1 MLRLVRQRQ
10 GDIPNL
16 IVTQG
21 STAQDG
27 DLRCEAD
34 NNARGEDTMGGYI
47 GGLGAGLVSVLAIA
61 AVLSTNTPLTRKP
74 EVTTEAPKVGAAPQP
89 LAGAIQDT
97 AMADAGLVK
106 VVPRAPEI
114 PAEATEE
121 LAALDDA
128 VVNSDSQP
136 ESSVVPE
143 TPVTPETPQEQAV
156 KVNSDQPAAQPA
168 PVTTPATPQNTGE
181 QPELVENV
189 PAPVQEEVAVA
200 EPAQEQPVQDEPTPA
215 EDVVEILP
223 TEDPEPELLAEVV
236 PEPEIDLQDN
246 PIAVEGEEDTLPREQ
261 PRVLSLPQ
269 ITADED
275 QPAGAVIGKRVV
287 PLTDRD
293 ETVTEVAQ
301 AEAAP
306 AKTGRPIEDHA
317 ADFENP
323 ENKPLMSIILIDDE
337 GSFGAEAL
345 KDFPYPLS
353 FAISPSDPDAAEKMN
368 RHRAAGFE
376 VLALTDL
383 PEAASAQD
391 AEVSLS
397 VWLDTLPETV
407 GILEGIGS
415 GIQGNRKLA
424 DQVAAIAGATGRGL
438 VTQDS
443 GLNTVQKLAAR
454 NGVPSGVVFR
464 NFDGAR
470 QDAKVMRRFLDQAAF
485 RAGQEGAVVM
495 MGRVRPETI
504 SALLLWGLE
513 DRDNRVALAPI
524 SAVMISQVPEGAA
537 SLEY

>member
-16 IVTQG
+16 IATQG

-97 AMADAGLVK
+97 ATADAGLVK
-106 VVPRAPEI
+106 VVPRAPET

-143 TPVTPETPQEQAV
+143 TPVTPESPQEQAV

-223 TEDPEPELLAEVV
+223 AEDPEPELLAEVV

-464 NFDGAR
+464 DFDGAR